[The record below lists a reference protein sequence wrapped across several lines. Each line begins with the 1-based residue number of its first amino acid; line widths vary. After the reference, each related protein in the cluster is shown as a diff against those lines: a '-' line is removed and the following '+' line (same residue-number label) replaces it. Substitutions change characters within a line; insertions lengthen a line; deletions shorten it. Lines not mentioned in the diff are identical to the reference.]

1 MRTSRPDHERWR
13 PSVAPRLAP
22 LPDDPEV
29 IVVGAGAAGVA
40 AARGLAARGVRVAV
54 LEARDRVGGR
64 LVTVALRGHPVDL
77 GGHWL
82 HAGPINPL
90 VRLGTQRGEPLR
102 VAAQE
107 SHLWVGRRRGRPA
120 EAAALGRAF
129 AVADR
134 AMSTQAGWA
143 GPDRPAATALPPGLG
158 PWGRRVE
165 RVHGLVSG
173 QSLDRVSLQDFPSME
188 YGDNRFIA
196 GGYGGYLAR
205 LAQGLPIALGTPVTG
220 IDWSGPAVRV
230 QAGPRSFTA
239 RAVIVT
245 IPTMVL
251 RAAPLFTPALPPE
264 VADAITG
271 FATGIYEHAVLHWPS
286 CPFRGADR
294 LASLVGGREP
304 SPGLLTR
311 IDGTPFHFFELDAP
325 MAAALDARGAGPD
338 GVRRLVRTALAAH
351 FGARAL
357 HDLSIPAVSA
367 WRHDP
372 WARGSWAVVP
382 PGHAGA
388 RARLQAPVADRVW
401 FAGEALSRLQWGTA
415 GGAYEEGTRAAAA
428 VAERLRGSDGLV
440 TPAPGGT

>member
-1 MRTSRPDHERWR
+1 MRTSRPAHEGRR
-13 PSVAPRLAP
+13 PSLAPRLAP
-22 LPDDPEV
+22 LPQDPEV
-29 IVVGAGAAGVA
+29 IVIGAGAAGVA
-40 AARGLAARGVRVAV
+40 AARSLLARGVSVAV

-64 LVTVALRGHPVDL
+64 LLTVPLRGHAVDL

-90 VRLGTQRGEPLR
+90 VQLGTARGEPLR
-102 VAAQE
+102 VAAQA

-134 AMSTQAGWA
+134 AMSTQAAWQE
-143 GPDRPAATALPPGLG
+143 PDRPAATALPPGLG

-173 QSLDRVSLQDFPSME
+173 QALSRVSLQDFPSME
-188 YGDNRFIA
+188 YSDNHFIA

-205 LAQGLPIALGTPVTG
+205 LANGLPVALETPVTG
-220 IDWSGPAVRV
+220 IDWSGPGVRV
-230 QAGPRSFTA
+230 ETGSGPVTA
-239 RAVIVT
+239 KAVIVT

-264 VADAITG
+264 VANAIAG
-271 FATGIYEHAVLHWPS
+271 FTTGIYEHAVLHWPS

-294 LASLVGGREP
+294 LASLVGGREA

-325 MAAALDARGAGPD
+325 MAAALDARRAGPD
-338 GVRRLVRTALAAH
+338 GVRRLVRATLMAH

-357 HDLSIPAVSA
+357 HDLTIPAVSE

-388 RARLQAPVADRVW
+388 RALLQAPVADRVW

-415 GGAYEEGTRAAAA
+415 GGAYAEGMRTAEA
-428 VAERLRGSDGLV
+428 VADAVRR
-440 TPAPGGT
+440 

>member
-1 MRTSRPDHERWR
+1 MRTSRPAHEGWR
-13 PSVAPRLAP
+13 PSIAPRLSP
-22 LPDDPEV
+22 LPQEPEV
-29 IVVGAGAAGVA
+29 IVVGAGAAGIA
-40 AARGLAARGVRVAV
+40 AARSLVARGVRVAV
-54 LEARDRVGGR
+54 LEARERVGGR
-64 LVTVALRGHPVDL
+64 LVTVPLRGHPVDL

-90 VRLGTQRGEPLR
+90 VGLGTARGEPLR

-107 SHLWVGRRRGRPA
+107 SHLWAGRRRGRPA

-134 AMSTQAGWA
+134 AMSTQAAWE
-143 GPDRPAATALPPGLG
+143 GPDRPAASALPPGLG

-173 QSLDRVSLQDFPSME
+173 QSLAQVSLQDFPSME
-188 YGDNRFIA
+188 YGDNYFIA
-196 GGYGGYLAR
+196 GGYGAYLAR

-220 IDWSGPAVRV
+220 IDWSGPGVRV
-230 QAGPRSFTA
+230 SAGGMHLDA

-245 IPTMVL
+245 VPTMVM
-251 RAAPLFTPALPPE
+251 RAVPLFTPALPPE
-264 VADAITG
+264 VAAAIAG
-271 FATGIYEHAVLHWPS
+271 FGTGIYEHAVLHWPS

-294 LASLVGGREP
+294 LASLVGGRDA

-311 IDGTPFHFFELDAP
+311 IDGSAFHFFELDAP
-325 MAAALDARGAGPD
+325 MAAALDARRAGPD
-338 GVRRLVRTALAAH
+338 GVRRLVRATLTAH

-357 HDLSIPAVSA
+357 HDLTIPAVSE

-388 RARLQAPVADRVW
+388 RACLQAPVADRVW

-415 GGAYEEGTRAAAA
+415 GGAYDEGMRAGGA
-428 VAERLRGSDGLV
+428 VADRLK
-440 TPAPGGT
+440 A

>member
-1 MRTSRPDHERWR
+1 MRTSRPEHERWR
-13 PSVAPRLAP
+13 PTIAPRLEPWPREPA
-22 LPDDPEV
+22 V
-29 IVVGAGAAGVA
+29 IVVGAGAAGIA
-40 AARGLAARGVRVAV
+40 AARTLRARGISVAV

-64 LVTVALRGHPVDL
+64 LVTVPLRGHPVDL

-90 VRLGTQRGEPLR
+90 VRLGTARGEPLR
-102 VAAQE
+102 VAAQA
-107 SHLWVGRRRGRPA
+107 SHLWVGRRRGRTA

-129 AVADR
+129 ALADR
-134 AMSTQAGWA
+134 AMSRQATWE
-143 GPDRPAATALPPGLG
+143 GPDRPAASALPPGLG

-173 QSLDRVSLQDFPSME
+173 QALGQVSLQDFPSME

-205 LAQGLPIALGTPVTG
+205 LAQGLPIALGMPVTG
-220 IDWSGPAVRV
+220 IDWSGPGVRV
-230 QAGPRSFTA
+230 AAGDTTFAA

-245 IPTMVL
+245 IPTMVM
-251 RAAPLFTPALPPE
+251 RETALFTPALPPD
-264 VADAITG
+264 VAAAITG
-271 FATGIYEHAVLHWPS
+271 FRTGIYEHAVLHWPS
-286 CPFRGADR
+286 CPFRGGDQ
-294 LASLVGGREP
+294 LANLVGGREAC
-304 SPGLLTR
+304 PGLLTC

-325 MAAALDARGAGPD
+325 MAAALDARRAGAD
-338 GVRRLVRTALAAH
+338 GVRRLVRATLAAH
-351 FGARAL
+351 FGGRAL
-357 HDLSIPAVSA
+357 HDLTIPAVSE

-388 RARLQAPVADRVW
+388 RAALRAPVADRVW

-415 GGAYEEGTRAAAA
+415 GGAYEEGLRAADA
-428 VAERLRGSDGLV
+428 VADRLR
-440 TPAPGGT
+440 A

>member
-1 MRTSRPDHERWR
+1 MRTSRPAHERWR
-13 PSVAPRLAP
+13 PSIAPRLQP
-22 LPDDPEV
+22 LPRDPEV
-29 IVVGAGAAGVA
+29 IVIGAGAAGIA
-40 AARGLAARGVRVAV
+40 AARGLVARGIRVAA

-64 LVTVALRGHPVDL
+64 LLTVPLRGHAVDL

-90 VRLGTQRGEPLR
+90 VRLGTERGEPLR
-102 VAAQE
+102 VAAQD

-120 EAAALGRAF
+120 EVAALGRAF
-129 AVADR
+129 ALADR
-134 AMSTQAGWA
+134 AMSEQAAWA
-143 GPDRPAATALPPGLG
+143 GPDRPAASALPPGLG

-165 RVHGLVSG
+165 QVHGLVSG
-173 QSLDRVSLQDFPSME
+173 QALTRVSLQDFPSME

-220 IDWSGPAVRV
+220 IDWSGQGVRV
-230 QAGPRSFTA
+230 AAGDTTFA
-239 RAVIVT
+239 AKAVIVT
-245 IPTMVL
+245 IPTPVMQ
-251 RAAPLFTPALPPE
+251 ATHLFTPALPPA
-264 VADAITG
+264 VAAAIAG
-271 FATGIYEHAVLHWPS
+271 FTTGIYEHAVLHWPS
-286 CPFRGADR
+286 CPFRGSDQ
-294 LASLVGGREP
+294 LASLVGGRET

-325 MAAALDARGAGPD
+325 MAAALDARRAGPD
-338 GVRRLVRTALAAH
+338 GVRRLVRATLQAN

-357 HDLSIPAVSA
+357 HDLAIPAVSE

-388 RARLQAPVADRVW
+388 RATLQAPVADRVW

-415 GGAYEEGTRAAAA
+415 GGAYDEGLRAADAIA
-428 VAERLRGSDGLV
+428 DQLRACPV
-440 TPAPGGT
+440 P